1 MVLRQLAGFS
11 YIVKLGKIHWLS
23 QSYCQMRSIEMEQS
37 EPFVFLCCTWTLGC
51 RVFPVTFSGSFRSS
65 ACLSCLLIMLDKWV
79 LWQLTQG
86 DDFPYPPK

>member
-37 EPFVFLCCTWTLGC
+37 EPFVFLCCTWTLGY
-51 RVFPVTFSGSFRSS
+51 RAFPVTFSGSFRSS
-65 ACLSCLLIMLDKWV
+65 ACLSSHHVRQMGALATDS
-79 LWQLTQG
+79 G
-86 DDFPYPPK
+86 